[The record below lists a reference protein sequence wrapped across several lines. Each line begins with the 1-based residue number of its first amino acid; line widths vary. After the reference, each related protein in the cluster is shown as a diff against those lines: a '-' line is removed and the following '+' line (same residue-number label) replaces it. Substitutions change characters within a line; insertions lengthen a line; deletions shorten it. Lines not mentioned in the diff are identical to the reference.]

1 MVIIVTF
8 GQTRSANIHENG
20 VKRIVV
26 AGATG
31 NLGQRII
38 NALLKKDVEI
48 RALVRV
54 GSDVATVEKLRNL
67 GVTVFT
73 VNMVNA
79 DEVAAVCQGAS
90 CIVSALAGLQD
101 VVIDT
106 QKVLLDAAVRA
117 GVPRFIPSDFSL
129 DFTNL

>member
-1 MVIIVTF
+1 MVVIVTF

-20 VKRIVV
+20 VKRIIV

-79 DEVAAVCQGAS
+79 DEVVAVCRGAS
-90 CIVSALAGLQD
+90 FRHWQD
-101 VVIDT
+101 FRT
-106 QKVLLDAAVRA
+106 
-117 GVPRFIPSDFSL
+117 
-129 DFTNL
+129 